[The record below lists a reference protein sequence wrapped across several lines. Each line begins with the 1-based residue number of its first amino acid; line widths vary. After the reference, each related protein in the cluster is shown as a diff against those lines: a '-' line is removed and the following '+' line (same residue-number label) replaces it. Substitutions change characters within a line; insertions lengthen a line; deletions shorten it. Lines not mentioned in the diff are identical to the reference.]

1 MIWQLIISPG
11 AERDFNTHP
20 KPEKQRIKDD
30 LYARADKIQPRRDLK
45 KLKGNRDLPIYS
57 LSVGQYRVI
66 LSLNNDV
73 MVIFVIEMGKR
84 SSIYRKY

>member
-11 AERDFNTHP
+11 AERDFNTLP
-20 KPEKQRIKDD
+20 KPDKQRIKDD
-30 LYARADKIQPRRDLK
+30 LYARADRIQPRRDLK
-45 KLKGNRDLPIYS
+45 KLKGNRYLPIYS
-57 LSVGQYRVI
+57 LIVSQYHII

-84 SSIYRKY
+84 NSPLS